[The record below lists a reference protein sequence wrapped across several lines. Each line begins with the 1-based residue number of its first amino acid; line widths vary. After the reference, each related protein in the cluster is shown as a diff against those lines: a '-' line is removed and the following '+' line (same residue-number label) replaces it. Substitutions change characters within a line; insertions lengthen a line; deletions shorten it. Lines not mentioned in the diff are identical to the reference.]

1 RAIRALANITC
12 AVGVDHGAGHA
23 RRCIERTESG
33 NGGNLPGGGDAA
45 ERNIRQQ
52 RIAAAGC
59 EVIAGGC
66 RVGEAR
72 RYREAE
78 NAVGSVSASY
88 RLVHCEYAALRGGIV
103 PVFRGVAPMPGSAG
117 DVDQTSTLS
126 GLEPVAH
133 GEAGELGRGSG
144 VEPKRVLPPVRASDV
159 RKGGLYGG
167 HR

>member
-1 RAIRALANITC
+1 MRNGGPALSQSSQSAQASTQAARSGAVACAAKRGSGAQAPAATRTRAIRALANITC
-12 AVGVDHGAGHA
+12 PVGVDHGAGHA

-78 NAVGSVSASY
+78 
-88 RLVHCEYAALRGGIV
+88 
-103 PVFRGVAPMPGSAG
+103 
-117 DVDQTSTLS
+117 
-126 GLEPVAH
+126 
-133 GEAGELGRGSG
+133 
-144 VEPKRVLPPVRASDV
+144 
-159 RKGGLYGG
+159 
-167 HR
+167 